1 MKVQPYHTI
10 TPEAGQPGHRG
21 DVYHDQSTCSDG
33 MRIKPENRRSGS
45 AGRLKCDDCKK
56 LG

>member
-33 MRIKPENRRSGS
+33 MRIKPENRRAGS
-45 AGRLKCDDCKK
+45 AGRLKCDECKNI
-56 LG
+56 G